1 MTIQNSLKC
10 LMGPSIAILYVTVL
24 QLSTAEA
31 QDTTLTVNTQ
41 CSRCL
46 NIRDQNLTVTGR
58 TIEQGTTVVVAGEEN
73 NGFIPVHL
81 EGQSD
86 QVFYLSSRYLSPSTD
101 AATEATSPTATA
113 DTTVAASTTG
123 AIPQT
128 FPQQASEALRRL
140 WVFAR
145 LRHWIIQRGQD
156 LLNTLPRDIA
166 QYCPNYSQLTASQKI
181 NFWATLMTEVVKP
194 ESNYNTN
201 ATYTESFSNSSGQRV
216 VSTGLFQL
224 SLESS
229 RGYGCPMN
237 SQADLMDPDKNIMC
251 AVTIMNRWVPR
262 DNAIAQG
269 GRNNPGGARYWSVFR
284 RASTRNTF
292 QQATQAYCQSPQST
306 DAAAAEASAE
316 TFIGM

>member
-1 MTIQNSLKC
+1 MFIESFLKYV
-10 LMGPSIAILYVTVL
+10 LGPSIVILCASVVGA
-24 QLSTAEA
+24 QEA
-31 QDTTLTVNTQ
+31 TLTVNTQ

-58 TIEQGTTVVVAGEEN
+58 TIEQGTTVVVAGEET

-86 QVFYLSSRYLSPSTD
+86 HVFYLSSRYLTH
-101 AATEATSPTATA
+101 PTLATA
-113 DTTVAASTTG
+113 ETTG
-123 AIPQT
+123 ATVDTNTAPALTTAGAIPAS

-145 LRHWIIQRGQD
+145 LRHWILQRGQE
-156 LLNTLPRDIA
+156 LLNSIPSDIA
-166 QYCPNYSQLTASQKI
+166 QYCPNYSQLTASQKV

-194 ESNYNTN
+194 ESNFNTN
-201 ATYTESFSNSSGQRV
+201 ATYTESFNNSRGDRV

-262 DNAIAQG
+262 DNAISQG

-284 RASTRNTF
+284 RASTRSTF
-292 QQATQAYCQSPQST
+292 QQATQAYCRAPQTT
-306 DAAAAEASAE
+306 DATAEEDSAE